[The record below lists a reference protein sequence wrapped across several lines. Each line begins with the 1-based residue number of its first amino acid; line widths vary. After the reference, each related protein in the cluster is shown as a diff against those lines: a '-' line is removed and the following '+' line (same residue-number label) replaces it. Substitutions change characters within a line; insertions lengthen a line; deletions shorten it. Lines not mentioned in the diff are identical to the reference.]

1 LHQVVMLGSD
11 YYESAESVRQSRAQG
26 RATIGIG
33 EGTRIEHAIIDKNAR
48 VGKNCVISPAG
59 KPKDLDQP
67 LYFIRDGIVIV
78 PKNGLVPNG
87 TSI

>member
-1 LHQVVMLGSD
+1 MLGSD
-11 YYESAESVRQSRAQG
+11 YYESAESVAQSRAQG

-33 EGTRIEHAIIDKNAR
+33 ERTRIEHAIIDKNAR
-48 VGKNCVISPAG
+48 VGNNCVISPAG

-78 PKNGLVPNG
+78 PKNGLVPHG
-87 TSI
+87 TVI